1 MGLFVS
7 GIYIYPPKD
16 VSLPLENACPALSHP
31 IPSHSIPYYPFT
43 LPPSMPTVLVVG
55 ASGNIGTS
63 AVLAA
68 LHAKFNVLAVVRNQE
83 SAEKLF
89 RNAGTREGITMIEAD
104 VMSEQ
109 GVRGVV
115 DKVRKGELPAFQHVY
130 AAGECSERLRPA
142 CLQRAVVLTRRCRVP
157 SRWFVQGYP
166 PPRPHPRGDA
176 QAHPGQL

>member
-1 MGLFVS
+1 
-7 GIYIYPPKD
+7 
-16 VSLPLENACPALSHP
+16 
-31 IPSHSIPYYPFT
+31 
-43 LPPSMPTVLVVG
+43 MPTVLVVG

-89 RNAGTREGITMIEAD
+89 RNAGTRDGITIVEAD

-130 AAGECSERLRPA
+130 AAGEFRAPSK
-142 CLQRAVVLTRRCRVP
+142 CLQ
-157 SRWFVQGYP
+157 
-166 PPRPHPRGDA
+166 
-176 QAHPGQL
+176 